1 MMLTRNVL
9 AFVAGLTMTTLAHAV
24 PQDAAPTTYP
34 NTAGF
39 GRDVDPATPW
49 FQECL
54 RVAKVPHPTATPAPP
69 ANCKVHDYYD
79 KVDQAA
85 TSAAEWANVRA
96 CAAAA
101 NDNDVLATLYANGQG
116 VPRNLDLATQYACR
130 AGGAY
135 MEVQL
140 RIEHL
145 QALRKRPSGKLYDQ
159 CDDATSGYMTGFCAS
174 FAKRRADK
182 VTTDWSARLRRQLP
196 AQQTA
201 AFDQLVSAGAAFAK
215 ARQEEMDYHG
225 TIAAARA
232 IGAETEEKEWQRE
245 HLLAFEK
252 GNAKLALPQ
261 QLPIADAE
269 LNRLYRAI
277 MAKSSADPDH
287 PDQLEDSTVTKAEVR
302 TAQRLWLKYRD
313 AWVRFAALRYPAMS
327 ADALKATLTQ
337 WRARQ
342 LGNI

>member
-1 MMLTRNVL
+1 MTRTRSLL
-9 AFVAGLTMTTLAHAV
+9 ALATGLTMMTLAHAV
-24 PQDAAPTTYP
+24 PQDAAPKAYP

-39 GRDVDPATPW
+39 GSDVDPKTPW

-54 RVAKVPHPTATPAPP
+54 RVAKVQSPVATPAAP
-69 ANCKVHDYYD
+69 ANCKAHDYYD
-79 KVDQAA
+79 KVDQAT
-85 TSAAEWANVRA
+85 TSDAEWGNVRA

-101 NDNDVLATLYANGQG
+101 NDNDVLATLFANGQG
-116 VPRNLDLATQYACR
+116 VPRNVDLATQYACR

-145 QALRKRPSGKLYDQ
+145 QALRKRPSDKLYDQ
-159 CDDATSGYMTGFCAS
+159 CDDATSGYMMGFCAS
-174 FAKRRADK
+174 YAKRRADK
-182 VTTDWSARLRRQLP
+182 VSTDWSARLRRQLP
-196 AQQTA
+196 AQQAA
-201 AFDQLVSAGAAFAK
+201 AFDQLVSAGNAFAR
-215 ARQEEMDYHG
+215 ARQDEMDYHG

-232 IGAETEEKEWQRE
+232 IGAETEEKEWLRE
-245 HLLAFEK
+245 HLVAFEK
-252 GNAKLALPQ
+252 GNVKLTLQQ

-277 MAKSSADPDH
+277 MARRSTDPEH
-287 PDQLEDSTVTKAEVR
+287 PDQLEDSTVTKADVR

-313 AWVRFAALRYPAMS
+313 AWVHFAALRYPAMP

-337 WRARQ
+337 WRAQQ
-342 LGNI
+342 LGKI